1 MEARGK
7 PLNELA
13 MGSETNCGERSRG
26 NLRQSRRLR
35 LPFSGPRVA
44 LVATVAALA
53 CDDGDPLKVEDD
65 LTVSLELVADGL
77 EQPLY
82 LASPPGDTERL
93 FVVEREGTIR
103 IVRDAAVVTTP
114 FLDLSDEVTTEGDEQ
129 GLLGLAFHPLY
140 ATNGY
145 AYVNYTDTEGHTQI
159 VRYTRSANPD
169 VADAASAFPILTIEQ
184 PVPNHNGG
192 QLAFGPDG
200 MLYIGM
206 GDGGTGSSATGQ
218 DLTSLLGSI
227 LRIDVNGGTPYA
239 VPSDNPFVADA
250 SARPEIWAK
259 GLRNP
264 WRFSFDR
271 TTGDLYIADV
281 GEDLMEEI
289 SFQPAS
295 SDGGENYGWD
305 TMEGSDCFDPPSGC
319 ETTGLVLPIYEY
331 EHSEGCSV
339 TGGYVYRGSASPAL
353 AGRYFFSDFCGS
365 WLRSFE
371 AAGGAPANELDHADA
386 AGPLAGVSSFGED
399 GAGELYVLSMFAGTV
414 HRIVSP

>member
-1 MEARGK
+1 MD
-7 PLNELA
+7 
-13 MGSETNCGERSRG
+13 
-26 NLRQSRRLR
+26 
-35 LPFSGPRVA
+35 PRVA
-44 LVATVAALA
+44 LVATVAMLA
-53 CDDGDPLKVEDD
+53 CDEGDPIQVTDD
-65 LTVSLELVADGL
+65 ELTVSLELVADGL
-77 EQPLY
+77 DQPLY
-82 LASPPGDTERL
+82 LASPPGDAERL

-103 IVRDAAVVTTP
+103 IVRDAAVVSTP

-159 VRYTRSANPD
+159 IRYTRSANPD

-200 MLYIGM
+200 MLYIAV
-206 GDGGTGSSATGQ
+206 GDGGTGSSANGQ
-218 DLTSLLGSI
+218 DFTTLLGSI
-227 LRIDVNGGTPYA
+227 LRIDVDGGTPYA
-239 VPSDNPFVADA
+239 IPSDNPFVADA

-271 TTGDLYIADV
+271 TTGDLFIADV

-305 TMEGSDCFDPPSGC
+305 TMEGSDCFNPPSGC
-319 ETTGLVLPIYEY
+319 VTTDLVLPIYEY

-365 WLRSFE
+365 WLRSFQ
-371 AAGGAPANELDHADA
+371 APGGVPANELDHADA